1 MVLADEAVSHSYT
14 KFPICQYYY
23 FLILFCEFQG
33 GKIHASCNKA
43 HMFRTQRNFPIGEWR
58 VVENFKVSKAGG
70 KYRPT
75 GLYYKISITSEKVFT
90 GSDYRNDRSF
100 LSLTN
105 FDELSKWLGFLN

>member
-1 MVLADEAVSHSYT
+1 
-14 KFPICQYYY
+14 
-23 FLILFCEFQG
+23 
-33 GKIHASCNKA
+33 
-43 HMFRTQRNFPIGEWR
+43 MFRTQRNFPIGEWR